1 LEGLIGIT
9 SKIDAVIKLIREADN
24 REIALQ
30 GLIDGG
36 YVVSP
41 EQADAVLKI
50 TLGNLTKLD
59 TRAMNDEFDKLTKR
73 SAWLTEQLASDKK
86 MLKLIS
92 KEQLELAEKIGD
104 DRRCEII
111 ESAGTL
117 SVEDLIPEENIIVSL
132 TKDGYIKRVP
142 TTTFKAQNR
151 GGKGVIGVK
160 SREEDEA
167 ADIFPG
173 STHDLF
179 LFFTNQGNLLKKKG
193 HEIPLATRTSKGMHL
208 ANLLNLNPD
217 EKVSSTITL
226 KTLDTDGY
234 FIMTTKK
241 GLVKRSEIRDYN
253 SSLRK
258 RGLKAITLTDGDELA
273 VVQITNGNQD
283 IMFVTGDG
291 MAVRYNEEV
300 VRSTGKNSQGCKAM
314 LLAEN
319 DSIVAMMSF
328 SPEEN
333 PSVLI
338 ITEQGFGKRTET
350 AGYRSTSG
358 RYVKG
363 LKTINQ
369 VKKDRNGKIVAAAIV
384 QDDDDFITLTSKGKM
399 IRNRVA
405 DIKSKGRANMGITLV
420 SLDAG
425 DTVQTVKVVK
435 TEPEE
440 ENVEE
445 VE

>member
-1 LEGLIGIT
+1 
-9 SKIDAVIKLIREADN
+9 
-24 REIALQ
+24 
-30 GLIDGG
+30 
-36 YVVSP
+36 
-41 EQADAVLKI
+41 
-50 TLGNLTKLD
+50 
-59 TRAMNDEFDKLTKR
+59 
-73 SAWLTEQLASDKK
+73 
-86 MLKLIS
+86 
-92 KEQLELAEKIGD
+92 
-104 DRRCEII
+104 
-111 ESAGTL
+111 
-117 SVEDLIPEENIIVSL
+117 
-132 TKDGYIKRVP
+132 
-142 TTTFKAQNR
+142 
-151 GGKGVIGVK
+151 
-160 SREEDEA
+160 
-167 ADIFPG
+167 
-173 STHDLF
+173 
-179 LFFTNQGNLLKKKG
+179 
-193 HEIPLATRTSKGMHL
+193 MHL

-226 KTLDTDGY
+226 KTLDSDGY

-314 LLAEN
+314 LLSEN

-333 PSVLI
+333 PSVLV
-338 ITEQGFGKRTET
+338 ITEQGFGKKTDT
-350 AGYRSTSG
+350 ADYRSTSG

-405 DIKSKGRANMGITLV
+405 DIKSKGRSNMGITLI
-420 SLDAG
+420 SLDNG

-440 ENVEE
+440 EYVEE